1 MVKKKKKK
9 KKEVSGKAQTL
20 IAATT
25 KRPAEASNETSK
37 NIILFTANI
46 DYYVFTSLKLDSF

>member
-37 NIILFTANI
+37 NRLRITLN
-46 DYYVFTSLKLDSF
+46 